1 MTDLF
6 GTHAA
11 FVWAS
16 LAAFAVGIAV
26 ELWVLRKGTR

>member
-6 GTHAA
+6 GEHAA

-26 ELWVLRKGTR
+26 ELWALRRGAR